1 VHSTVDSGLTYAY
14 SVSIN
19 VTCTW
24 VLLIIIVINEWL
36 WAIGRDRDEIAGLVT
51 FMVDEIIVRNL

>member
-24 VLLIIIVINEWL
+24 VLLIIIMINEWL

-51 FMVDEIIVRNL
+51 FMVDEIIVRNW